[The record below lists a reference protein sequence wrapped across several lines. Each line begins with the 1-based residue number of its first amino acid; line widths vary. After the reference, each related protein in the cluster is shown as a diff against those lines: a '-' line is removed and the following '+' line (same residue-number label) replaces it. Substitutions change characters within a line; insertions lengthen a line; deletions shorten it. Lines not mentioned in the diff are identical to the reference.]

1 MSVMDV
7 RSLVGRPRSMPP
19 ANEALDSA
27 RHCCARQ
34 VGEENPTNHP
44 FADASNRA
52 AASNQPGSDHSH
64 HPLSHAL
71 RRKVPVWAR
80 RQTTEER
87 HGHKQRGTQQQC
99 RAQLSALPV
108 SHPWL
113 GWCGEYETAA
123 ARCELWAG
131 LSLRSAGLAMRVK
144 EGACGLCRPT
154 WLLLFAAVLHEAPS
168 ANIPAQC
175 AVAGAVWLV

>member
-7 RSLVGRPRSMPP
+7 RSLVGRPRSMSP
-19 ANEALDSA
+19 ANGALDSA

-34 VGEENPTNHP
+34 VGQEDPTNYP

-87 HGHKQRGTQQQC
+87 QGHKQRGTQQQC

-113 GWCGEYETAA
+113 GWCWEYETAA
-123 ARCELWAG
+123 SRCDLLAG
-131 LSLRSAGLAMRVK
+131 RSATATHAAG
-144 EGACGLCRPT
+144 GP
-154 WLLLFAAVLHEAPS
+154 LLVAEHPPRS
-168 ANIPAQC
+168 ALLRYF
-175 AVAGAVWLV
+175 GAVRQRRLAGS